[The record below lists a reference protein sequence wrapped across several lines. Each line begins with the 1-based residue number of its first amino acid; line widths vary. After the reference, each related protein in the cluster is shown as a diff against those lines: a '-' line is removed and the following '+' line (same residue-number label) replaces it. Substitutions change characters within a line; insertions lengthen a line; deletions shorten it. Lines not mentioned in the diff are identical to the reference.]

1 MKKKKKKSGAT
12 RRCGRW
18 LEIEAVKL
26 PENIFGAT
34 ILEKMS
40 SISVFEL
47 FFTLVAVVYR
57 EETNEMKASLETH

>member
-1 MKKKKKKSGAT
+1 
-12 RRCGRW
+12 
-18 LEIEAVKL
+18 
-26 PENIFGAT
+26 
-34 ILEKMS
+34 MS